1 LGRPLTLSGTLTL
14 RSPQGREV
22 RLTAQGASLT
32 LHLQGLRTLQE
43 LGTLAPGQR
52 GRAHFR
58 EWLVRGLEEADV
70 TLYVRLWGRT
80 LARRSPRVRH
90 GLLGRLTGFPGLRL
104 TPVAFLFQRPPTDV
118 G

>member
-1 LGRPLTLSGTLTL
+1 
-14 RSPQGREV
+14 V
-22 RLTAQGASLT
+22 TAHGASLT
-32 LHLQGLRTLQE
+32 LHLQGLRALRE
-43 LGTLAPGQR
+43 LGAFAPGQH
-52 GRAHFR
+52 GRAPYR

-80 LARRSPRVRH
+80 FARRSPRVRH

-104 TPVAFLFQRPPTDV
+104 TPFAFLFQRPPTDV

>member
-1 LGRPLTLSGTLTL
+1 M
-14 RSPQGREV
+14 
-22 RLTAQGASLT
+22 TAQGASLT
-32 LHLQGLRTLQE
+32 LHLQGLRVLRE
-43 LGTLAPGQR
+43 LAALAPGQQ
-52 GRAHFR
+52 GRAPYR
-58 EWLVRGLEEADV
+58 DWLVRGLEEADV

-80 LARRSPRVRH
+80 LARRPPRVRH